1 MSEKPETKSGAIQK
15 KENTAGPTSETESR
29 PSRRG
34 LFSSIGAGAVAAA
47 IVNPGKIFAAT
58 TPAIPSIR
66 IPKDITDS
74 ISEQTQLGSFSA
86 ENGMTGAEVFAK
98 TCKDED
104 LAALFCCPGNY
115 QIINAI
121 SAAGIPAFGGRSEGS
136 MTSAADGFSRCTGE
150 VTACSGTEGPGF
162 TNMIMNIAVAHRART
177 PLLVLASNVTIATDD
192 REFFIQTGYQQP
204 TTEGLK
210 KYGKRLIAP
219 DRVHE
224 YAAYAFRNL
233 KTGVPG
239 PVHLDFPGEI
249 YRARFKDA
257 SQLKEYYGKEKYRT
271 ESRPHPAPKDLAQA
285 IDMINRAE
293 RPVIVAGHGVFFR
306 KAWEPLMVAVEKND
320 IAVVSSG
327 PMRGHFPDEHRL
339 SASLSP
345 DAFMSADLVVF
356 VGQYSMP
363 TKQEW
368 RFNPE
373 AKAIRVNPT
382 GEDLGRNWPLDLG
395 IVADEGAFLEGLA
408 SDLPRKKRDT
418 WVGELASA
426 RQKYE
431 KRLLDEY
438 EQGVKHSQAT
448 NTLHHA
454 VVCKEVH
461 DFLYK
466 GTIDPKQTVTGWGGW
481 TIGNCGARW
490 LRAYRP
496 GQEVNCPYQY
506 SAVGPDLAMMIGAG
520 AAVQLGVGPQAP
532 YKGAP
537 VLVITSDA
545 GITYSMFELDTA
557 AKYKIPV
564 ICVVYNNNAWGMWPS
579 AVGTPRSMHMYLFQE
594 NLRYDKMAEGL
605 GARGE
610 YVRTQDEFRRAL
622 KTSYEVASKD
632 RVSTLINVQALKDFT
647 SQKDY
652 PPGNIINPEPSVGAL
667 AH

>member
-1 MSEKPETKSGAIQK
+1 MTEKKNPEVQK
-15 KENTAGPTSETESR
+15 TDGPPESR
-29 PSRRG
+29 TSRRG
-34 LFSSIGAGAVAAA
+34 LFASIGAGAAAA
-47 IVNPGKIFAAT
+47 ALVNPGKIFAAT
-58 TPAIPSIR
+58 TPPIPSIR
-66 IPKDITDS
+66 IPKEVTD
-74 ISEQTQLGSFSA
+74 TLA
-86 ENGMTGAEVFAK
+86 EATHIGDFGEKGGMTGAEVFAK
-98 TCKDED
+98 SCKDED

-192 REFFIQTGYQQP
+192 REYFIQTGYQQP

-224 YAAYAFRNL
+224 YTAYAFRNL

-249 YRARFKDA
+249 YRARFTEA
-257 SQLKEYYGKEKYRT
+257 SQLKEYYGKDKYRT

-285 IDMINRAE
+285 VDMINRAE

-306 KAWEPLMVAVEKND
+306 KAWEPLMVAAEKND
-320 IAVVSSG
+320 IAVVTSG

-395 IVADEGAFLEGLA
+395 IVSDEAAFLEGLA
-408 SDLPRKKRDT
+408 SDLPQKKRDA

-448 NTLHHA
+448 STVHQA

-466 GTIDPKQTVTGWGGW
+466 GSIDPKQTVTGWGGW
-481 TIGNCGARW
+481 TIGNCAARW

-537 VLVITSDA
+537 VVVLTSDA

-557 AKYKIPV
+557 AKYKIPIV
-564 ICVVYNNNAWGMWPS
+564 CVVFNNNAWGMWPS

-610 YVRTQDEFRRAL
+610 YVRTQDEFRKAL
-622 KTSYEVASKD
+622 KTSYEVAAKE
-632 RVSTLINVQALKDFT
+632 RVSTLINVQALKEFT
-647 SQKDY
+647 SGKDY